1 MFLNYLK
8 NYFLKYTLKN
18 KWREVV
24 PFSSGLTITSIG
36 ILIDEVVFKEK
47 AALIEDLVAKGFQEN
62 AISILVYRETIN
74 PKIPYPFASYSLES
88 IDWNGNF
95 KDPVVTQFVNKEF
108 DMLISYY
115 NQEKSALLLV
125 TESSK
130 AKFKVG
136 FSSVNKRF
144 NHFMIT
150 TAIEEYRVF
159 VNELIKYLR
168 ILNKIK

>member
-24 PFSSGLTITSIG
+24 PLSSGLTITSIG
-36 ILIDEVVFKEK
+36 LLIDEVAFKEK
-47 AALIEDLVAKGFQEN
+47 AALIQDLVTKGFQEN
-62 AISILVYRETIN
+62 AISILVHRETIN
-74 PKIPYPFASYSLES
+74 PKIPYPCASYSLES
-88 IDWNGNF
+88 MDWSGNF
-95 KDPVVTQFVNKEF
+95 KDPVLTQFVNQEF

-136 FSSVNKRF
+136 LSSVNKRF

-150 TAIEEYRVF
+150 TVIEEYRVF
-159 VNELIKYLR
+159 VNELIKYLK

>member
-1 MFLNYLK
+1 MFLKYLK
-8 NYFLKYTLKN
+8 NFFLKYTLKN

-24 PFSSGLTITSIG
+24 PLSSGLTITNIG
-36 ILIDEVVFKEK
+36 LLIDEVEFKDK
-47 AALIEDLVAKGFQEN
+47 AALIQDLVAKGFQEN
-62 AISILVYRETIN
+62 TISVLVFRDTIN
-74 PKIPYPFASYSLES
+74 PKIPYPCDSYSLES

-95 KDPVVTQFVNKEF
+95 TNPVVAQFVNQEF
-108 DMLISYY
+108 DMLISYN

-136 FSSVNKRF
+136 LSSVNKRF

-150 TAIEEYRVF
+150 TVIEEYRVF
-159 VNELIKYLR
+159 VNELIKYLK